1 MSRLGNQS
9 VEKEVDDQ
17 FPSID
22 EPLIQKISHNVQDIN
37 EKIISNEKWILY
49 IKKQKYMQAEVQF
62 LKNFCEAFQIDLQ
75 TKYVNC
81 DSFSNIQIP
90 CLKIKNYLI
99 EKNNFNDLIYQ
110 VIIIY
115 IIYILFNFSITS
127 QIDWVIEFLIEI
139 NSFNLIYKGF
149 CQAKNIQDTNT
160 RKYYEYIISLM
171 EKINMAAEYEMWY
184 DQSTDYSYRSKYI
197 QITQPLETLQNVYNY
212 KLEKDA
218 YKYFDIKNQADMIDR
233 VKPLLA
239 DLEQSLHN
247 IKYFKYNLDNSVG
260 FCDIIVFSY
269 LQAFFNNIPQSQ
281 LVREL
286 DELSNIKKIYLA
298 FTNIR
303 KQFPIEDLKANS
315 QQNCMLGEQKKENK
329 QPKEGVAEKS
339 QAGGGIAPK
348 SQKQK
353 IVSYCVV
360 GAFTLMYLLG
370 KQ

>member
-17 FPSID
+17 FPNLD

-37 EKIISNEKWILY
+37 EKIISNKKWILY

-99 EKNNFNDLIYQ
+99 EKNDFNDLIYQ
-110 VIIIY
+110 
-115 IIYILFNFSITS
+115 
-127 QIDWVIEFLIEI
+127 
-139 NSFNLIYKGF
+139 GF
-149 CQAKNIQDTNT
+149 CQAKNIQDINT
-160 RKYYEYIISLM
+160 RNYYEYIVSLM

-184 DQSTDYSYRSKYI
+184 DESTDYSYRSKYI
-197 QITQPLETLQNVYNY
+197 QIIQPLETLQNIFNY
-212 KLEKDA
+212 KLEKDV

-239 DLEQSLHN
+239 DLEKSLHN
-247 IKYFKYNLDNSVG
+247 VKYFKYQLDNSVG

-286 DELSNIKKIYLA
+286 DELQNVQKFYLA

-303 KQFPIEDLKANS
+303 KQFPIEDLKTSSQSNS
-315 QQNCMLGEQKKENK
+315 IQVEQKKENK
-329 QPKEGVAEKS
+329 LQKEGVAEKS
-339 QAGGGIAPK
+339 QAGGGIAAK
-348 SQKQK
+348 SYKQK

-360 GAFTLMYLLG
+360 GTFTLMYLLG